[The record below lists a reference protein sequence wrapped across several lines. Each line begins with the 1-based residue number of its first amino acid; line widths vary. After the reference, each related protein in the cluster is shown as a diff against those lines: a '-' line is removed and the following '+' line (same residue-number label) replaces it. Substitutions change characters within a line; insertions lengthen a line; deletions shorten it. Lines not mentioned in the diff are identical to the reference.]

1 MQPVN
6 RNLVQRMRQALYS
19 LKRQYGARIDIYK
32 LLDSET
38 DVRTGI
44 KAITKTMFPVER
56 AIVLPVK
63 IDRSVQQG
71 IAAISANKEFVMGGS
86 YDVGTRNFI
95 IDRRDCP
102 TLPDLTADDWLVY
115 HGDKYQIKSIEEFE
129 IDCGWIIAARKLV
142 GEIPEQIVLSKA
154 DHLLNLESTAT
165 AVVE

>member
-1 MQPVN
+1 MQPIN

-32 LLDSET
+32 LVNSET
-38 DVRTGI
+38 DVRTGN
-44 KAITKTMFPVER
+44 KTITKTMFRVER

-71 IAAISANKEFVMGGS
+71 ISLISANKEFVTGGS

-115 HGDKYQIKSIEEFE
+115 HCGKYQIKSIEEFE
-129 IDCGWIIAARKLV
+129 IDCGWIVTARKLI
-142 GEIPEQIVLSKA
+142 GETPEQCLPVKA
-154 DHLLNLESTAT
+154 DHLLDIGSVAT
-165 AVVE
+165 AEVE